1 MTIFSFM
8 LAVAKFLSNHELF
21 CKALKTV
28 EGDGNKRFCHCKDLT
43 VSTERLGQDSEEK
56 RKKPNLQISFCH
68 LCQSMGKVQ
77 TRFEACDPQN
87 HSDVSSTRQH

>member
-1 MTIFSFM
+1 MTVFSFM

-56 RKKPNLQISFCH
+56 RKKTKPTNFILPSLSKH
-68 LCQSMGKVQ
+68 G
-77 TRFEACDPQN
+77 
-87 HSDVSSTRQH
+87 